1 MVHRVIKMNIDLK
14 LFSEKEVNDIYKK
27 YVVKDESYYSK
38 ANERFDR
45 LPIQKKQRYHHMDF
59 PRVASLF
66 DFKDW
71 IQKYNLT
78 KVDSLL
84 STFEGDYEL
93 EYIEVSNLKVCKYD
107 NPEVYDSTNE
117 NDLHLIDLDKKDFD
131 FIIFNQTLEH
141 VYNPFIVMKNLY
153 DHLKPGGYLY
163 TTVPTI
169 NIPHEVPFHFWGIT
183 PIGLCMLSRS
193 VGFNICECGYWGN
206 YEYLG
211 YLFTNNGWPGVDDVR
226 DDNGKINSTDL
237 CQAQTWILVQ
247 K

>member
-1 MVHRVIKMNIDLK
+1 MNIDLK
-14 LFSEKEVNDIYKK
+14 LFSEQEVNDIYKK

-38 ANERFDR
+38 ANERFNR
-45 LPIQKKQRYHHMDF
+45 LPIQRKQKYRNNDF
-59 PRVASLF
+59 PRIASLF
-66 DFKDW
+66 DFEDW

-93 EYIEVSNLKVCKYD
+93 EHIEVSNLKVCKY
-107 NPEVYDSTNE
+107 VYNSTNK
-117 NDLHLIDLDKKDFD
+117 NDLHLIDNDLFDQFGKPLDKKDFD

-153 DHLKPGGYLY
+153 NRLKPGGYLY

-183 PIGLCMLSRS
+183 PIGLCMLSKS
-193 VGFNICECGYWGN
+193 VGFDICECGYWGN

-211 YLFTNNGWPGVDDVR
+211 HLFTYNGWPGVDDVR
-226 DDNGKINSTDL
+226 DDNGKINNTDL